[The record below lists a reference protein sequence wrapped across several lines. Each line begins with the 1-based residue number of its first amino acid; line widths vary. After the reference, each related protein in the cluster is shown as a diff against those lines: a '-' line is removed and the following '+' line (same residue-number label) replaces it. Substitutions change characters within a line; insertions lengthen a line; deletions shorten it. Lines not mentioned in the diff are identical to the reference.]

1 MWGVGVGTGPWD
13 VFLQAGADALLEQ
26 LRARIRASEAELT
39 HERTLGLAAAQAQL
53 QEISAQADFARAW
66 QGEEHAAGVR
76 VWEQVTLQAEKMR
89 QEASPFKLPA
99 QDIRSIASAA
109 TGQGA
114 CPALIIAPFVDSAD
128 GSPGMSVCRQLWWRA
143 QQRADWTECLVGL
156 SGHMRPVR
164 DFDIDLDLI
173 RDVLGA
179 FPFVLIHGD
188 VEVDRVQVRVVGSG
202 VMPEPGLA
210 ARSEPLAAGPAVSI
224 CGTLPW
230 PDVPGGHRLADDI
243 VDAVLAC
250 ASALGEVFHLARYRR
265 IPQLHKRVSSWLQPG
280 VTAMIIG
287 GYGIAVENA
296 AWDPDVIRGLQDLV
310 ASLPDA
316 SDGVRRQA
324 EELLTEVMDGVVTR
338 AFSQGQE

>member
-1 MWGVGVGTGPWD
+1 VGTGPWD

-26 LRARIRASEAELT
+26 LRARIRAREAEQA
-39 HERTLGLAAAQAQL
+39 HERTLGLAVAQTGL

-89 QEASPFKLPA
+89 QEASPFRLPE
-99 QDIRSIASAA
+99 QVIRSIASAA

-114 CPALIIAPFVDSAD
+114 SPALLIAPFLDD
-128 GSPGMSVCRQLWWRA
+128 GNGSPGMGVCRQLWWRS
-143 QQRADWTECLVGL
+143 QQKADWTECLVGL
-156 SGHMRPVR
+156 SGHMRSVR

-173 RDVLGA
+173 RNALGA
-179 FPFVLIHGD
+179 LPFVLIHGD
-188 VEVDRVQVRVVGSG
+188 VEIDRVQVRVVGSG
-202 VMPEPGLA
+202 VMPQPGLA
-210 ARSEPLAAGPAVSI
+210 ARSEPFIAGPAVSI

-230 PDVPGGHRLADDI
+230 PDVPGGHRLTDDM

-250 ASALGEVFHLARYRR
+250 ASALSEVFHLARYGR
-265 IPQLHKRVSSWLQPG
+265 IPQLHKRVPPWLQPG
-280 VTAMIIG
+280 VSAMIIG

-310 ASLPDA
+310 ESLPDD

-324 EELLTEVMDGVVTR
+324 EELLAEVMDGVVTR